1 MNEQNVDLQKFLQ
14 DLKSNQKY
22 KDYSSKLGELADF
35 KPTYSLDTILESW
48 RHILQ
53 TPKGTYQ
60 YDPEYGS
67 NLHLRIQQ
75 PADAQTLS
83 EIYTDIV
90 ESLMTYEARAAIVN
104 IDISFLDGRHGF
116 NLVITGKYGQEQGKI
131 SITLTSDIYELL
143 SGEE

>member
-14 DLKSNQKY
+14 DLKNNQKY
-22 KDYSSKLGELADF
+22 KDYTSKLGELSDF
-35 KPTYSLDTILESW
+35 KPTYSLETIMESW
-48 RHILQ
+48 KHILQ

-90 ESLMTYEARAAIVN
+90 ESIITYEPRAAISD
-104 IDISFLDGRHGF
+104 IDISFLDGRKGF
-116 NLVITGKYGQEQGKI
+116 NLVITGQYGKQQGKI
-131 SITLTSDIYELL
+131 NITLTSDIFELL
-143 SGEE
+143 SGEG